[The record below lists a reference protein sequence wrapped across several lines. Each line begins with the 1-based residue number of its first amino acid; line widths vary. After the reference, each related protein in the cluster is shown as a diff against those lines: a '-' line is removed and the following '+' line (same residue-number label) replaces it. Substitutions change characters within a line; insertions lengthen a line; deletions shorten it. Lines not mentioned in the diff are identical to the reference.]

1 MRGKKYR
8 QQEFGNQDYILSLEK
23 VENIKIHDL
32 FVNNKLISAE
42 DFNLKFQTNIHPL
55 CFRTIKLRLAE
66 SIGLDKKF
74 SKIVQFVET
83 DEHIDQTLSMLFLK
97 KNRKGSKHF
106 RCALEHGSDKIC
118 VDNAK
123 WETIFDTPICQS
135 ITVQALTNLNCK
147 FLNNEILD
155 MKARLLLGKT
165 QFYSQICKWD
175 KGVSSRCKGC
185 FNVNKQTTPETL
197 KHCLFDCPIISGI
210 IKNIHLKCRFVKN
223 ENQISGERIILTEK
237 VCYRHMKSDNQSLT
251 QGITSSSISNGS
263 PGLLIPGQTSS
274 KISLTIND
282 PVCASLDSDNFLIKD
297 ICNNALINYFLKLRL
312 KEKYTKPTIQGA
324 TNSIIA
330 VLESIMNF
338 HPKHW
343 ICYQASKIFRL
354 LMADFSPG

>member
-1 MRGKKYR
+1 
-8 QQEFGNQDYILSLEK
+8 
-23 VENIKIHDL
+23 
-32 FVNNKLISAE
+32 
-42 DFNLKFQTNIHPL
+42 
-55 CFRTIKLRLAE
+55 
-66 SIGLDKKF
+66 
-74 SKIVQFVET
+74 
-83 DEHIDQTLSMLFLK
+83 
-97 KNRKGSKHF
+97 
-106 RCALEHGSDKIC
+106 
-118 VDNAK
+118 
-123 WETIFDTPICQS
+123 
-135 ITVQALTNLNCK
+135 
-147 FLNNEILD
+147 
-155 MKARLLLGKT
+155 
-165 QFYSQICKWD
+165 
-175 KGVSSRCKGC
+175 
-185 FNVNKQTTPETL
+185 
-197 KHCLFDCPIISGI
+197 
-210 IKNIHLKCRFVKN
+210 
-223 ENQISGERIILTEK
+223 
-237 VCYRHMKSDNQSLT
+237 MKSDNQSLT